1 MLNAECR
8 FDRKKRNTIKHKNL
22 LSHIKMD
29 KEILMFGDIKIEK
42 NKFYQHNTPIF
53 LKYVDNK
60 IYFGEKNYKYTI
72 GYWYNDHKVK
82 S

>member
-1 MLNAECR
+1 MG
-8 FDRKKRNTIKHKNL
+8 
-22 LSHIKMD
+22 

-53 LKYVDNK
+53 LKDVDNK
-60 IYFGEKNYKYTI
+60 IYFGEKNYKYSI
-72 GYWYNDHKVK
+72 GCWYNDHKVK